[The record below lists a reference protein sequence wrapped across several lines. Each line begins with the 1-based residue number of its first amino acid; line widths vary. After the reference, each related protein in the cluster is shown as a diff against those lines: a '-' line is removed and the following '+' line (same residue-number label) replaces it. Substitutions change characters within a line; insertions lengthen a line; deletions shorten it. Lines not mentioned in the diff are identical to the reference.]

1 MFRKKKVIDYKNS
14 EMLSKFTSQNGR
26 IFSWKYTNNSI
37 WKNISKI
44 KNNLINLKLDPQNI
58 ELKNNKNIGSF
69 KVKMHIHPMLE
80 TLILPINISKK
91 WTKKVRNLYYDYDKY
106 IKDLP
111 IFLLINLLLTN
122 SFMFKR

>member
-1 MFRKKKVIDYKNS
+1 M
-14 EMLSKFTSQNGR
+14 
-26 IFSWKYTNNSI
+26 
-37 WKNISKI
+37 
-44 KNNLINLKLDPQNI
+44 INLKLDPQNI
-58 ELKNNKNIGSF
+58 ELKEPIKNIGSF

>member
-1 MFRKKKVIDYKNS
+1 
-14 EMLSKFTSQNGR
+14 
-26 IFSWKYTNNSI
+26 
-37 WKNISKI
+37 
-44 KNNLINLKLDPQNI
+44 
-58 ELKNNKNIGSF
+58 
-69 KVKMHIHPMLE
+69 MHIHPMLE

>member
-1 MFRKKKVIDYKNS
+1 
-14 EMLSKFTSQNGR
+14 MLSKFTSQNGR

-80 TLILPINISKK
+80 TLIIPIKMSQN
-91 WTKKVRNLYYDYDKY
+91 
-106 IKDLP
+106 
-111 IFLLINLLLTN
+111 
-122 SFMFKR
+122 